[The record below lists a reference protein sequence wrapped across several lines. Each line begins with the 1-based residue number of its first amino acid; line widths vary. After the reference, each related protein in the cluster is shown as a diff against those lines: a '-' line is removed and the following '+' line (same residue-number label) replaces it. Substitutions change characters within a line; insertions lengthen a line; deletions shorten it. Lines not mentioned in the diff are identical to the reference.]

1 MHLACHR
8 LSHIRAKWLD
18 PTKGVSNPFARSPI
32 FICPTCA
39 DYVHLRPLINIVFRP
54 LRLPTSSSF
63 FLFSVPCFPFQ
74 PKSRASHPVLLSKII
89 FIVFIYMMFSKIII
103 SWARVISVLLLSRFT
118 THRHTKIEV
127 WNGSTTEELN
137 KEICCYS
144 SEWVLV
150 FFFAEQKWGLVG
162 WYDGAE

>member
-8 LSHIRAKWLD
+8 LSQSRAKWLD

-118 THRHTKIEV
+118 THRHTK
-127 WNGSTTEELN
+127 NRSM
-137 KEICCYS
+137 
-144 SEWVLV
+144 
-150 FFFAEQKWGLVG
+150 KWK
-162 WYDGAE
+162 YN